1 MALAAMALD
10 HAAASVVVSLQAETY
25 GGQPAH
31 LLGWPYWVT
40 GLFTNLAAP
49 TFWLLSGT
57 SITLFAEGKRRQG
70 MSEWAITRHLLIRAL
85 VIIFLDLTICQLFWA
100 GNGPY
105 LHVLT
110 SIGVG
115 LALMSILRLLPNI
128 PLLILITG
136 IMFVYQ
142 VALPV
147 WGIQL
152 SQTTNFPI
160 AFVFTY
166 STKIWPSVE
175 FSILGW
181 APLMGIGLL
190 LGRKINTAAFQ
201 RARNWFGIG
210 LALLLAW
217 FVMRQVGGFGDL
229 TPYTSDQPWYF
240 FFIMSKT
247 PPSFTYLFFNLG
259 ISALVMG
266 LLVLSGS
273 MLSRKPLLW
282 IVIAGQVALF
292 FFVLHIVVYGIM
304 GRFIRLIEVPVP
316 GVVLAVSVW
325 GLGLM
330 LLLPMTIMYRNLRK
344 RYPES
349 VLKFL

>member
-1 MALAAMALD
+1 
-10 HAAASVVVSLQAETY
+10 
-25 GGQPAH
+25 
-31 LLGWPYWVT
+31 
-40 GLFTNLAAP
+40 
-49 TFWLLSGT
+49 
-57 SITLFAEGKRRQG
+57 
-70 MSEWAITRHLLIRAL
+70 
-85 VIIFLDLTICQLFWA
+85 
-100 GNGPY
+100 
-105 LHVLT
+105 
-110 SIGVG
+110 
-115 LALMSILRLLPNI
+115 
-128 PLLILITG
+128 
-136 IMFVYQ
+136 
-142 VALPV
+142 
-147 WGIQL
+147 
-152 SQTTNFPI
+152 
-160 AFVFTY
+160 
-166 STKIWPSVE
+166 
-175 FSILGW
+175 
-181 APLMGIGLL
+181 MGIGLL